1 MNEAN
6 RMRAI
11 MAGVSR
17 PGVRVFRQ
25 NVGTGW
31 AGKATRIT
39 QSTTVRLNPGDV
51 VIRAARPLHAGLC
64 KGSSDLIGWRSVEVT
79 PDMVGKRHALF
90 LAIECKSER
99 GKASDEQQNFIDRVR
114 ADGGLAGIARTP
126 DDALLITNQ

>member
-31 AGKATRIT
+31 AGEVTRLKDGSI
-39 QSTTVRLNPGDV
+39 LIKNP
-51 VIRAARPLHAGLC
+51 RPLRAGLC
-64 KGSSDLIGWRSVEVT
+64 PGSSDLIGFVSREVT
-79 PDMVGKRHALF
+79 PEMVGSKVAIF
-90 LAIECKSER
+90 LAIECKGER
-99 GKASDEQQNFIDRVR
+99 GRATAEQINFIERVKE
-114 ADGGLAGIARTP
+114 AGGLAGIARTP
-126 DDALLITNQ
+126 DDAAESDCC